1 MNCSLRS
8 SAAEMPLPVRKGEKN
23 QAISWESWGQ
33 LIPAVG
39 AWAARHFPWVQLAAQ
54 GDPQVPLGWGALVA
68 PRSLEVVC
76 ACGLFLWL
84 CCYCSCMLNSPAAL
98 VS

>member
-54 GDPQVPLGWGALVA
+54 GDPQVPLGWGSPCRSQVTGGGVCLRALPVA
-68 PRSLEVVC
+68 LLLLQLHVE
-76 ACGLFLWL
+76 
-84 CCYCSCMLNSPAAL
+84 
-98 VS
+98 

>member
-23 QAISWESWGQ
+23 QAINWESWGQ
-33 LIPAVG
+33 LIPVVG

-54 GDPQVPLGWGALVA
+54 GDPQVPLGWGSPCRSQVTGGGVCLRALPVA
-68 PRSLEVVC
+68 LLSLQSHVE
-76 ACGLFLWL
+76 
-84 CCYCSCMLNSPAAL
+84 
-98 VS
+98 